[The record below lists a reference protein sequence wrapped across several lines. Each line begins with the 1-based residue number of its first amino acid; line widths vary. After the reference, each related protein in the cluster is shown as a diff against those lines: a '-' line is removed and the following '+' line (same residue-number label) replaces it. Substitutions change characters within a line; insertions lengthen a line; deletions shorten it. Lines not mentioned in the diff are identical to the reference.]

1 MENNKYLDKVIGS
14 LVRSTK
20 IDYENNRIHYPFSA
34 PFSPYSPPLSFF
46 TPRLSFSPFITN
58 YCKNHFGLTD
68 DEIEYVW
75 EDYRSIILDKISK
88 REP

>member
-1 MENNKYLDKVIGS
+1 MENKKYIDKVIGS

-20 IDYENNRIHYPFSA
+20 IDYENNRIYYPFSA
-34 PFSPYSPPLSFF
+34 PFSPT
-46 TPRLSFSPFITN
+46 TPSLTTQSLYLSFSPFITN

-75 EDYRSIILDKISK
+75 EEYRSIILDKISK